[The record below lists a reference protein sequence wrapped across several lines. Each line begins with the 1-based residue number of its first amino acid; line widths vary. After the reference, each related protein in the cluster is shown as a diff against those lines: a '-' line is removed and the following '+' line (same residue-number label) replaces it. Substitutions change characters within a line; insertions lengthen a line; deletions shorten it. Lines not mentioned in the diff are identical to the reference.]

1 MSVVVVPVA
10 YLDGVRL
17 RRALTAGIHRAM
29 SRQDY
34 LNKINV
40 FPVPDGDT
48 GTNIAF
54 TLNAVLGGLSHSVER
69 HCGRLLAVVADSAL
83 DGARGN
89 SGAILAQFFQG
100 LSDGASGEDK
110 LTIQRFAAAVTS
122 GAAYARDA
130 LAEPREGTLVS
141 VLRDFARAVEGFV
154 TATPQADFIAVLSH
168 GLLQAERAVA
178 DTPNHLA
185 VLKRA
190 GVVDAGAEG
199 FVELLRG
206 VEDFA
211 RNGSLDRLP
220 GAAALAPEDA
230 AAAADGGHDGEI
242 AHRYCTECMVTGTD
256 IDRRKLREE
265 LAALGSS
272 LVLAGSKI
280 KAKVHIHV
288 DEPAAVFRVAG
299 RHGAVSGQKADD
311 MLQQAREARS
321 GGGVAIVVDSAA
333 DIPESELERL
343 NLHMVPVRVHFGE
356 QGFLDKVAFTATEFY
371 EMLERSPHHP
381 KTSQPAPGDFRR
393 LFQFL
398 GSHYDEVVSVN
409 LTSKVSGTWLAAA
422 RAAARADGAAVTVVD
437 TLSVSAGQGLL
448 AMYAGECARAGYD
461 ASAIARA
468 VEAMR
473 PRTRVWGLLR
483 DLSYG
488 VRGGRVARSK
498 KLLADLLRLTPV
510 LTATPAGF
518 VKAGGV
524 VFGRDAQV
532 EKFTRFV
539 LRRLDPSRRWR
550 LIVGHCNAPADGAA
564 LLAALQRGIA
574 TLDGGWLVEVGPAL
588 GAHAGPGAL
597 VVGVQDYDAPRGGA
611 LD

>member
-1 MSVVVVPVA
+1 MSAGALPVA

-17 RRALTAGIHRAM
+17 RRALAAGIHRVI

-54 TLNAVLGGLSHSVER
+54 TLNAVLGGMSRDAER
-69 HCGRLLAVVADSAL
+69 HCGRLLVLVADAAL

-100 LSDGASGEDK
+100 LADAVSADDK
-110 LTIQRFAAAVTS
+110 LTTQRFGAAVAS
-122 GAAYARDA
+122 GAAYAHDA
-130 LAEPREGTLVS
+130 LAEPREGTLIS
-141 VLRDFARAVEGFV
+141 VLRDFARAVEAQV
-154 TATPQADFIAVLSH
+154 AAEPQADFIAVLSH
-168 GLLQAERAVA
+168 GLLHAERSLA
-178 DTPNHLA
+178 DTPNQLA

-199 FVELLRG
+199 FVDLLRG

-220 GAAALAPEDA
+220 GPGALALA
-230 AAAADGGHDGEI
+230 AGEAPAGEPDG
-242 AHRYCTECMVTGTD
+242 ALTHRYCTECMVTGAE

-272 LVLAGSKI
+272 LVLAGSKN

-288 DEPAAVFRVAG
+288 DEPAEVFRVAG
-299 RHGAVSGQKADD
+299 RYGLVSGQKADD
-311 MLQQAREARS
+311 MRQQTREARA
-321 GGGVAIVVDSAA
+321 GGGVAVVFDSAA
-333 DIPESELERL
+333 DLPDAELERL
-343 NLHMVPVRVHFGE
+343 NLHMVPVRVHFGD
-356 QGFLDKVAFTATEFY
+356 QGYLDKVAFTAAEFY
-371 EMLERSPHHP
+371 ALLEASPHHP

-409 LTSKVSGTWLAAA
+409 LTSKASGTWQAAA
-422 RAAARADGAAVTVVD
+422 SAAARADGAAVSVID
-437 TLSVSAGQGLL
+437 TLNVSAGQGLL
-448 AMYAGECARAGYD
+448 AMYAGECAQAGYD
-461 ASAIARA
+461 AAAIVRA

-473 PRTRVWGLLR
+473 SRTRTWGLLR

-498 KLLADLLRLTPV
+498 QLIADLLRLTPI
-510 LTATPAGF
+510 LTVTPAGF
-518 VKAGGV
+518 VRAGGV
-524 VFGRDAQV
+524 LFGRGAQV
-532 EKFTRFV
+532 AGFTRFV
-539 LRRLDPSRRWR
+539 ARRLDPTRRWR
-550 LIVGHCNAPADGAA
+550 LIVGHCNAPDDGAA
-564 LLAALQRGIA
+564 LLEALRREIA
-574 TLDGGWLVEVGPAL
+574 VLDGSWLVEVGPAL

-597 VVGVQDYDAPRGGA
+597 VVGVQDYAAP
-611 LD
+611 